1 MSASVQHELL
11 SQCLDLT
18 KQLISLDQKA
28 AINVRIGNEFVF
40 SFSNQET
47 LSERKKSPSQIK
59 RNLERKA
66 TFENMKK
73 ENIRTEK
80 TETNAL
86 AATAM
91 PTLDKKV
98 KTRDTET
105 EIDALN
111 DKEDFNDKT
120 NDKINDK
127 INDQINDKS
136 NFSDN
141 KEIRPKENETILEMG
156 LNHEDLDESKVEKYI
171 TKRLKLS
178 LIGTPWIANNGRHYV
193 TVGFKTKTSDF
204 ETLKTNT
211 VNWHDS
217 GRIRAV
223 TFSRRHQ

>member
-1 MSASVQHELL
+1 MSASVPHELL
-11 SQCLDLT
+11 SQCLDIT

-28 AINVRIGNEFVF
+28 AINIKIGNEFVF

-73 ENIRTEK
+73 ENIQNEK

-98 KTRDTET
+98 KIRDTEI

-141 KEIRPKENETILEMG
+141 KERGSGSSANVITANIRRNDSI
-156 LNHEDLDESKVEKYI
+156 SC
-171 TKRLKLS
+171 
-178 LIGTPWIANNGRHYV
+178 HY
-193 TVGFKTKTSDF
+193 S
-204 ETLKTNT
+204 EY
-211 VNWHDS
+211 S
-217 GRIRAV
+217 P
-223 TFSRRHQ
+223 

>member
-1 MSASVQHELL
+1 MEI
-11 SQCLDLT
+11 T

-28 AINVRIGNEFVF
+28 AINIKIGNEFVF

-156 LNHEDLDESKVEKYI
+156 LNHEDLDESKVETYI

-178 LIGTPWIANNGRHYV
+178 LIGTPWIANNGRQYV